1 MIHVSLSYCCGSY
14 LLETKKIVLS
24 EGEQMNIYPRKFAYE
39 VLTFAF
45 LGEPF

>member
-14 LLETKKIVLS
+14 LLGLKKIMLS
-24 EGEQMNIYPRKFAYE
+24 EGEHMTMHPRKFAYE